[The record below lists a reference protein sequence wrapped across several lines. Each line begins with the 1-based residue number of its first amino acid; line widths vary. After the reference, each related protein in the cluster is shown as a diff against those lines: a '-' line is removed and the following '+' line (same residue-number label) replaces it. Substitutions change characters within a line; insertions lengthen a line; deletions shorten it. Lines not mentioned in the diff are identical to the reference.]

1 MKCFNVYEERGGQIV
16 FAQKKTS
23 HKGINYA
30 NHKQPLHVSTEADL
44 YDKEKESVL
53 H

>member
-30 NHKQPLHVSTEADL
+30 NHKQPACK
-44 YDKEKESVL
+44 Y
-53 H
+53 